1 MAAQDNQNFEGQF
14 FTWLKTFLKDKG
26 LQFSRCGFK
35 TGDGLGERHE
45 FDLAAGYWKEPNYS
59 ANKPPHWIYR
69 IVLGSRLI
77 DRQSQNRT
85 VAASAT
91 AERKVFAHLS

>member
-1 MAAQDNQNFEGQF
+1 MRLVLRHVEKTKAGGWQYRRRVPKDLSAAIHKREFKGKGVLR
-14 FTWLKTFLKDKG
+14 FT
-26 LQFSRCGFK
+26 FK
-35 TGDGLGERHE
+35 KSDE
-45 FDLAAGYWKEPNYS
+45 DL
-59 ANKPPHWIYR
+59 
-69 IVLGSRLI
+69 VCDLGSRLI